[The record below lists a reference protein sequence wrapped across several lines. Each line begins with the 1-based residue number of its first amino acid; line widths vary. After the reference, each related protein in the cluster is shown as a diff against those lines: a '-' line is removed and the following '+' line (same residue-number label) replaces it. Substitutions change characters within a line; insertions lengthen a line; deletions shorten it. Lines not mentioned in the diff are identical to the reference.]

1 MKTQPVEVDNAIEEA
16 LRLAVVA
23 AGYLADKLLYLP
35 ANVAGYDAANDTIR
49 TNKGFIIEV
58 EGSSAYDSRN
68 TKKDA
73 VIYLNR
79 LQIDPSSTG
88 IGQDIEFV
96 WNVTDQNYDSAL
108 SPSSMYDMMY
118 QVGYSTG
125 SEETASI
132 CESIIISALGA
143 RKCLTAIK
151 TADQAPVAKFTIHR
165 LAGSGFDVSDDEG
178 LERGAR
184 FMAKYIDLEGSAPL
198 GKIAPFDIT
207 KFVFEQVQCDRETLF
222 KKIVETF
229 AIDGITVNGY
239 NDIYKLGLEV
249 YTSIAGDTLVSGPDG
264 HLYKIEANGTITYL
278 SPNL

>member
-23 AGYLADKLLYLP
+23 AGYLPDKLAYLP
-35 ANVAGYDAANDTIR
+35 HDEPGYEAAKVTIR
-49 TNKGFIIEV
+49 NNRGFVIEV

-68 TKKDA
+68 EKKDA

-96 WNVTDQNYDSAL
+96 WNETDGNYDSAL

-118 QVGYSTG
+118 QVGYSTS

-143 RKCLTAIK
+143 RKCLNAIK
-151 TADQAPVAKFTIHR
+151 TVDQSVVAPFTIHR
-165 LAGSGFDVSDDEG
+165 LTGSGFDTSDDEG

-184 FMAKYIDLEGSAPL
+184 FTAKYIDLEGSAPL
-198 GKIAPFDIT
+198 GKVAPFDIT

-222 KKIVETF
+222 KKIVEIF
-229 AIDGITVNGY
+229 DVDGITVNGY
-239 NDIYKLGLEV
+239 DDIYKLGLKV
-249 YTSIAGDTLVSGPDG
+249 YTSIAGEVLVSDPDG
-264 HLYKIEANGTITYL
+264 HLYKIESDGTITYL

>member
-35 ANVAGYDAANDTIR
+35 NDVAGYNAANNTIR

-68 TKKDA
+68 EKKDP
-73 VIYLNR
+73 VIYVNR

-88 IGQDIEFV
+88 IGQDIEFE
-96 WNVTDQNYDSAL
+96 WNATDQDYDSFL

-118 QVGYSTG
+118 QVGYSTS
-125 SEETASI
+125 SEETASV

-151 TADQAPVAKFTIHR
+151 TSDQSAVAKFTIHR
-165 LAGSGFDVSDDEG
+165 LSGSGFDTSDDEG

-198 GKIAPFDIT
+198 GKIAAFDIT

-229 AIDGITVNGY
+229 APDGVTVTGY
-239 NDIYKLGLEV
+239 TDVYKLGLTV
-249 YTSIAGDTLVSGPDG
+249 YTSIAGDVLVQGPNGD
-264 HLYKIEANGTITYL
+264 LYKIEANGTITYL